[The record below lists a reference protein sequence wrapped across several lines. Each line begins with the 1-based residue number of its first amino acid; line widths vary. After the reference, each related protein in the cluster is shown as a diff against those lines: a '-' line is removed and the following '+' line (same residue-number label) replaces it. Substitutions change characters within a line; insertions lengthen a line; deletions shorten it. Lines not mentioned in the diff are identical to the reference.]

1 VTDDTGIQAAAEAEQ
16 AKLDGMFA
24 ITEALRAAT
33 GPRFAELATA
43 QKAAWR
49 RHSAAK
55 GQLTRA
61 QRDGAAE
68 RIAVAK
74 AWVDATYA
82 EADRLADLSM
92 KEMFAIN
99 ETHLA
104 NLGEVL
110 GQVGR
115 TWDAQALARGAESEA
130 GQ

>member
-1 VTDDTGIQAAAEAEQ
+1 VSSDRDAQALADAEQ

-24 ITEALRAAT
+24 VTHAMRAAT
-33 GPRFAELATA
+33 EPHFAELAEA
-43 QKAAWR
+43 QQAAWR

-61 QRDGAAE
+61 QRDGSAE
-68 RIAVAK
+68 RIAAAK
-74 AWVDATYA
+74 ARVDATYVD
-82 EADRLADLSM
+82 ADRLADVSIR
-92 KEMFAIN
+92 EMFTMN
-99 ETHLA
+99 EAHLA

-115 TWDAQALARGAESEA
+115 TWDAQAAARDAELEA